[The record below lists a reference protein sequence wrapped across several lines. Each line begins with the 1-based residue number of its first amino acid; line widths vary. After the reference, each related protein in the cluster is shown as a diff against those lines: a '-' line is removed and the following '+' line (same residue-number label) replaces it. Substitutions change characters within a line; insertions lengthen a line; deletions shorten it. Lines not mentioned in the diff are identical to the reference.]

1 MLQYTFL
8 RGRNSSAYAL
18 ASAAPHLRTQYATHD
33 TRQPTS
39 TARRFHACSYVC
51 VGVGWHCRR
60 CASPGRHALCACTR
74 HVQPAVHSTRARA
87 MSNPPCTLRVRAP
100 CPTHDYIAPPMTT
113 SPPRTAPDDMS
124 LLMESGTTD
133 AVMGNST
140 GAVLTTRTT
149 LPEPGVSRTQKKGRS
164 QPSSV

>member
-1 MLQYTFL
+1 MIVPL
-8 RGRNSSAYAL
+8 RGLYEGGTRRRPTHWPAL
-18 ASAAPHLRTQYATHD
+18 HRT
-33 TRQPTS
+33 
-39 TARRFHACSYVC
+39 YVP
-51 VGVGWHCRR
+51 
-60 CASPGRHALCACTR
+60 STR
-74 HVQPAVHSTRARA
+74 HTTLDSRPQLPVVSMHAHMYVLGSDGTADGVQVQAAMHSARARA